1 MLGDRDTARI
11 KEDVRL
17 CSLEYKGIEIPVVVV
32 ELLGEDGGGWG
43 VKIATD
49 ATEIFSEKRKI
60 FFISPT
66 PAAEVMSKASRMK
79 YLR

>member
-49 ATEIFSEKRKI
+49 ATEIF
-60 FFISPT
+60 
-66 PAAEVMSKASRMK
+66 
-79 YLR
+79 